1 MNQSVTID
9 VTNAR
14 EQTQESASPLKTWQQ
29 RLSVLLVI
37 QVLLIIGV
45 FAYQQ
50 SSRVQVDAQ
59 PLLAIKAN
67 DIDRLVIQDASN
79 KVSLQKV
86 GNEWRLPD
94 QQQLPVDKQKLDDL
108 LQKLDGTKLTWPV
121 TTTASSH
128 ERFEVAGTKF
138 QRRIELFQ
146 GDTKKADLWLG
157 TSPGFKKI
165 HVRRE
170 GDDQVYAVELTAF
183 EFAVEPKD
191 WLLKNL
197 LAVKDVS
204 IIKAADYEIQKA
216 NDGWNF
222 VAVNQD
228 AAAARVNAAKAT
240 ELVNAFSRLEV
251 QEVVTQVPQGETT
264 SAIVKS
270 AAGEFEYN
278 FIKAD
283 NNYFVQRNDRNI
295 YFKLRQSDVE
305 QIAKINKAALIISE
319 SEPKTTVTTD
329 PIADITSFDKV
340 LKK

>member
-1 MNQSVTID
+1 
-9 VTNAR
+9 
-14 EQTQESASPLKTWQQ
+14 
-29 RLSVLLVI
+29 
-37 QVLLIIGV
+37 
-45 FAYQQ
+45 
-50 SSRVQVDAQ
+50 
-59 PLLAIKAN
+59 
-67 DIDRLVIQDASN
+67 
-79 KVSLQKV
+79 
-86 GNEWRLPD
+86 
-94 QQQLPVDKQKLDDL
+94 
-108 LQKLDGTKLTWPV
+108 
-121 TTTASSH
+121 
-128 ERFEVAGTKF
+128 VAGAKF

-146 GDTKKADLWLG
+146 GDTKRADLWLG

-183 EFAVEPKD
+183 DFSVEPKD

-197 LAVKDVS
+197 LAIKDIS
-204 IIKAADYEIQKA
+204 FIKAADYAIQKA

-228 AAAARVNAAKAT
+228 TATAKVNAAKAT

-251 QEVVTQVPQGETT
+251 QEVVTQVPQGEATN
-264 SAIVKS
+264 AIVKS
-270 AAGEFEYN
+270 ATGEFEYR

-295 YFKLRQSDVE
+295 YFKLSQSDVE
-305 QIAKINKAALIISE
+305 QITKINKSALMISE

-340 LKK
+340 IKK

>member
-204 IIKAADYEIQKA
+204 FIKAADYEIQKA

-305 QIAKINKAALIISE
+305 QIAKINKAALMISE